1 MEEQPQPLEKE
12 TAEING
18 RDKRKQNTQAK
29 GCYCIFIPAYGIS
42 RFCIYLYFA
51 EKLQRKYTGIG
62 CRMEYSVRRCHS

>member
-1 MEEQPQPLEKE
+1 MIGGNEDGR
-12 TAEING
+12 TAAAFGKRNG

-29 GCYCIFIPAYGIS
+29 GCYCIFIPAYGIP

-62 CRMEYSVRRCHS
+62 CRMEYAVR